1 MKRYELLQLQQLHA
15 PYVHELKA
23 AAAHVIDSG
32 RYLRGVESEAL
43 EQEVAA
49 YTGSRHAVGVANGL
63 DALRLIMRAYMELG
77 RLKAGDEVIV
87 PANTFFA
94 SVLAI
99 SDCGLKPVMVEPSIS
114 THNLDTRLLSKAVT
128 TRTKAILV
136 VHLYGACCWDNELTE
151 VARRHNLIVI
161 EDNAQA
167 LGARCCDGPRTGSLG
182 DAAAT
187 SFYPGKNLGALGDAG
202 MVTTDDEEL
211 ALTVR
216 TLGNYGGKERYV
228 YEYKGMN
235 SRIDEIQAAMLRVK
249 LPHLDDENRARQE
262 IAARYSALIDNKHIT
277 TPIIPHDALT
287 HVWHQ
292 YVIRTPHREA
302 FMHYMELNGI
312 STGIH
317 YPIPPHKQAAYKE
330 YNELSLPITEQ
341 LAREVVSLPIAPYF
355 TADDID
361 HIASIINRFE
371 I

>member
-23 AAAHVIDSG
+23 AAARVIDSG
-32 RYLRGVESEAL
+32 RYLRGIESEAL
-43 EQEVAA
+43 EQEVAT

-99 SDCGLKPVMVEPSIS
+99 SDCGLKPVLVEPSIS
-114 THNLDTRLLSKAVT
+114 THNLDTRLLSKTVT

-136 VHLYGACCWDNELTE
+136 VHLYGACCWDDELTE

-167 LGARCCDGPRTGSLG
+167 LGARCCNGPRTGSLG

-202 MVTTDDEEL
+202 CVTTDNDEL
-211 ALTVR
+211 AAVIR
-216 TLGNYGGKERYV
+216 ALGNYGSEEKYVFRYSG
-228 YEYKGMN
+228 YN
-235 SRIDEIQAAMLRVK
+235 SRIDEVQAAVLAAK
-249 LPHLDDENRARQE
+249 LPHLDADNCHRAR
-262 IAARYSALIDNKHIT
+262 IAELYYNGIDNPLIRLPQHVEPEHNVYHLF
-277 TPIIPHDALT
+277 PIFCNGRDRLQ
-287 HVWHQ
+287 Q
-292 YVIRTPHREA
+292 YLA
-302 FMHYMELNGI
+302 DCGI
-312 STGIH
+312 ETLIH
-317 YPIPPHKQAAYKE
+317 YPIAPHRQECYKE
-330 YNELSLPITEQ
+330 YAHLSLPITEE
-341 LAREVVSLPIAPYF
+341 LHRTELSLPIGP
-355 TADDID
+355 TM
-361 HIASIINRFE
+361 SIEEAAQVIEAINAFR
-371 I
+371 

>member
-23 AAAHVIDSG
+23 AAARVIDSG

-43 EQEVAA
+43 EQEVAT

-99 SDCGLKPVMVEPSIS
+99 SDCGLKPVLVEPSIS

-136 VHLYGACCWDNELTE
+136 VHLYGACCWDDELTE

-167 LGARCCDGPRTGSLG
+167 LGARCCNGPRTGSLG

-262 IAARYSALIDNKHIT
+262 IAASYSALIDNKHIKAVLKSHQRIYHAPDVLFLVICGDNYYT
-277 TPIIPHDALT
+277 VIHNCKYVALQPTKLYEMRRKFKLKVKIILYFYIKA
-287 HVWHQ
+287 
-292 YVIRTPHREA
+292 RTRPL
-302 FMHYMELNGI
+302 FCYCFIFYHYLR
-312 STGIH
+312 S
-317 YPIPPHKQAAYKE
+317 
-330 YNELSLPITEQ
+330 
-341 LAREVVSLPIAPYF
+341 
-355 TADDID
+355 
-361 HIASIINRFE
+361 RF
-371 I
+371 IKTIQQ